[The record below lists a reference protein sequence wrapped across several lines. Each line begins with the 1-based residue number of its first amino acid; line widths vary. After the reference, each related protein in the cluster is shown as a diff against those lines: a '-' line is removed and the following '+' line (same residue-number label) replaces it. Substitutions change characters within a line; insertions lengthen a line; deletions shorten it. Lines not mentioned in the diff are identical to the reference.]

1 MDFFTLWLSTVRE
14 SLNLMIRYRILRE
27 EVESVIES
35 VVAKVLGD
43 STKHHRITLVNKLVA
58 ALEHDAGWVELY
70 GITGELNVPVTPY
83 EQTEKDLCKLLDRAM
98 KVQKILWV
106 GDNAFAT
113 NVFLAPARAQ
123 ASTHARRYLA

>member
-1 MDFFTLWLSTVRE
+1 MWFSRGGNTILKM
-14 SLNLMIRYRILRE
+14 NLDV

-35 VVAKVLGD
+35 VVAKVLAD
-43 STKHHRITLVNKLVA
+43 SPSTKHHRITLVNKLVA

-83 EQTEKDLCKLLDRAM
+83 EQTEYDLCHLLDSAM

-106 GDNAFAT
+106 AMCSQ
-113 NVFLAPARAQ
+113 LM
-123 ASTHARRYLA
+123 SY